1 MTPEL
6 FQFEFSHFNEK
17 ARWAF
22 DWKRVAHRRHSYL
35 PGFHMLPIMRL
46 SGQRAVPVV
55 REDGRVIAGS
65 GAIIDW
71 LERTH
76 PLPPLYPEDAALRRE
91 ALELQ
96 RWFDEEVG
104 PAARRALF
112 FDLLPNGAY
121 AARCFTAG
129 RGGGVTSVFRAMFP
143 VTRIIMQRDMQIDAD
158 GAARGRDV
166 TERALALVAERGGRT
181 GHLVGDRFSVA
192 DLTAA
197 SLLSPVLF
205 PPESPVVLPEP
216 RSQGARTW
224 LARWATQPG
233 TAWVADTYRR
243 HRGTSSAA
251 A

>member
-22 DWKRVAHRRHSYL
+22 DWKGLGHRRHSYL

-55 REDGRVIAGS
+55 RVDGRVIAGS
-65 GAIIDW
+65 GNIIDW
-71 LERTH
+71 LEQSH
-76 PLPPLYPEDAALRRE
+76 PLPPLYPEDPPLRRE

-96 RWFDEEVG
+96 RWFDDEVG
-104 PAARRALF
+104 PAARRAFF
-112 FDLLPNGAY
+112 FDLLPDGAY
-121 AARCFTAG
+121 AARCFTAE
-129 RGGGVTSVFRAMFP
+129 RGGAITAIFRALFP
-143 VTRIIMQRDMQIDAD
+143 VTRVIMQRDMQIDAG
-158 GAARGRDV
+158 GAARGREI
-166 TERALALVAERGGRT
+166 TQQALALVAERGGRT

-192 DLTAA
+192 DLAAA
-197 SLLSPVLF
+197 SLLSPVVF
-205 PPESPVVLPEP
+205 PAESPVLLPEP
-216 RSQGARTW
+216 RSAGARTW
-224 LARWATQPG
+224 LARWAALPG